1 LVQAK
6 FDRGGEVKIQNSL
19 RMQVVVIAIGA
30 AFLLA
35 GATHAQEID
44 NPSFDEGP
52 NSVPFAQPL
61 AAATS
66 GGLNSA
72 AAGSR
77 VMVASAPAAVTTK
90 PVAEQAGLI
99 SGNAYLGVWMIATM
113 AVCLALFT
121 LLVRM
126 ETRRRR
132 AHFNRHRVV
141 GGLPSKAAIA

>member
-1 LVQAK
+1 M
-6 FDRGGEVKIQNSL
+6 KIQNIL

-66 GGLNSA
+66 GDLSSA
-72 AAGSR
+72 AAGSH
-77 VMVASAPAAVTTK
+77 VIVASDPAAVTTK
-90 PVAEQAGLI
+90 PVAEQAGSI
-99 SGNAYLGVWMIATM
+99 SGNAYVEVWMIATM

-121 LLVRM
+121 LLVRL
-126 ETRRRR
+126 ETRSRR
-132 AHFNRHRVV
+132 AHLNRHGGV
-141 GGLPSKAAIA
+141 GGLHSKAAIS